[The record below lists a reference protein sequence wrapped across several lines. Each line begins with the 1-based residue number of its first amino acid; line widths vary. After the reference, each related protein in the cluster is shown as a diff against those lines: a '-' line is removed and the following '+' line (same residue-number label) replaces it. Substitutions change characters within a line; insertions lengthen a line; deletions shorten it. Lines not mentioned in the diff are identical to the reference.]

1 MTDNVIIDCGERL
14 SIEQVEKLYASAEQ
28 VLATAGD
35 ISLVAGQVQYC
46 DSAGLQLVLALQ
58 KTLEKTGHR
67 IYWQSVS
74 DSVREI
80 SGYLGLTQALNL
92 SEQD

>member
-1 MTDNVIIDCGERL
+1 MTDNVTVDCGERL
-14 SIEQVEKLYASAEQ
+14 SIEQVEQLYASAEQ
-28 VLATAGD
+28 ALALATSGN
-35 ISLVAGQVQYC
+35 ISLIAGQVQYC

-67 IYWQSVS
+67 IHWQSVS
-74 DSVREI
+74 ESVWEI

-92 SEQD
+92 SE